1 MGTFAAAKVSCFN
14 GCGLMPLHSVQQ
26 RTSRCLC
33 SGKILFSLKKRK
45 RKKTQK
51 KDKKE
56 PQKLKTNHNMCDDA
70 PDQNNT
76 ATFFHF

>member
-33 SGKILFSLKKRK
+33 SGKILFSLKK
-45 RKKTQK
+45 KKKK
-51 KDKKE
+51 KDTKKR
-56 PQKLKTNHNMCDDA
+56 QKRTTKIKDKS
-70 PDQNNT
+70 
-76 ATFFHF
+76 